1 MKKLTVLTGTLFSLL
16 VCPAPARAQAT
27 DVIQAY
33 QQTAGTRSILFR
45 GKQAA
50 SYTFSFNGTPF
61 LDDGSYMV
69 GDITFEGNIYYGIS
83 FKINAHTQ
91 RAHVKLPSAPLYVE
105 IAPDR
110 ISSIVTGERRFEGF
124 GPDAALPEGFYEVF
138 GTGPERIYKLV
149 RKEIASSLADVNGEG
164 IGYNDPNYRD
174 DIFQYFA
181 LHTFY
186 YFRDAEGQLKRI
198 KGIGALLRQFPERKR
213 ELRQAVK
220 QAGYGRK
227 RFDDACRLILNLTSR

>member
-1 MKKLTVLTGTLFSLL
+1 MKKFTVLTGTLISLL
-16 VCPAPARAQAT
+16 IGSVPAGAQAA
-27 DVIQAY
+27 DAIQAY

-45 GKQAA
+45 GKQAVN
-50 SYTFSFNGTPF
+50 YTFPFNGTPF
-61 LDDGSYMV
+61 LEDGSYMV
-69 GDITFEGNIYYGIS
+69 GDITFEGNVYYGIS
-83 FKINAHTQ
+83 FRINAHTQ
-91 RAHVKLPSAPLYVE
+91 RTHVKLASTPLAVE
-105 IAPDR
+105 IAPER
-110 ISSIVTGERRFEGF
+110 ISSIVTDGRRFEGF

-149 RKEIASSLADVNGEG
+149 QKDISSSLHDVNGDQ
-164 IGYNDPNYRD
+164 IGYNDPDYRN
-174 DIFQYFA
+174 DIYRYFSFQ
-181 LHTFY
+181 TFY

-198 KGIGALLRQFPERKR
+198 KGMGALLRQFPERKR